1 MFYFGA
7 RVKQIFGLHQ
17 VTVRSLNI
25 DQYLHSSKSLHNSAS
40 PALRRRHLR
49 VVWCECVRGQVRGVP
64 CLSNTLTPHTHCHTI
79 MGRHV
84 TLSFSSLSSPLLKG
98 KFELDSKALIYLVTL
113 RFPLDFKYPMYLL
126 FSATL
131 ILVYYNDEKQQL
143 KIFLWYRFFKLM
155 IVCPLTS
162 AEPSSRLTAPP
173 ECVAVAAAGVRVRTL
188 AIVITA
194 HCGQLWHNHYWHRFN
209 IIYCCH
215 TCHLAHHQPQQC
227 CFVVTLETLERYVRI
242 VHAIYIPYSIN
253 QCNIVLYLLLP
264 NSTKHSGDSCMIT
277 G

>member
-1 MFYFGA
+1 
-7 RVKQIFGLHQ
+7 
-17 VTVRSLNI
+17 
-25 DQYLHSSKSLHNSAS
+25 
-40 PALRRRHLR
+40 
-49 VVWCECVRGQVRGVP
+49 
-64 CLSNTLTPHTHCHTI
+64 

-113 RFPLDFKYPMYLL
+113 RFPLDFKFKYPLYLL
-126 FSATL
+126 FSVTL
-131 ILVYYNDEKQQL
+131 ILVNYQL
-143 KIFLWYRFFKLM
+143 QRWNTTIKDICFLVIQILQVHDCLPPHLSW
-155 IVCPLTS
+155 
-162 AEPSSRLTAPP
+162 AQLTAPP

-264 NSTKHSGDSCMIT
+264 NSTRHSGDSCMIT